1 MQFGPV
7 LYLTVYRYVG
17 GVLMSDLFRIR
28 RVILGGA
35 SLACLTLMAAGPAA
49 AESGPSAAAKV
60 SEVVVTARPYVAPS
74 YVVPQA
80 DLGPFGSR
88 AILDTPM
95 SVTTV
100 PEDLI
105 ANMQARTV
113 NDVLRYLPSVTV
125 RNQQGYEVSRPQS
138 RGFQGSIV
146 QDTRMDGLSLVGT
159 TAIASEGLSGIQ
171 VINGASGALYG
182 PQPVAGVFN
191 YQLKRP
197 TDALLMRAVGSYD
210 SSSVF
215 TGEAD
220 LSDRTGPFGYRLD
233 VMHGEGESWVS
244 QSHENRTLAQGDFDI
259 HLGSHTVLELDAS
272 HYETQITGLPGS
284 IVYFGP
290 GSTFLPPAPDPTTP
304 GLGQPGAGTDLTT
317 NLGLGKLK
325 HDFGGGWNLELGLLY
340 EHAFRGLFGITDTLT
355 NDLGAYS
362 VTKNFTAIPHYTIF
376 SNMAALNGHVTLLG
390 LPNDVTLG
398 TNGFING
405 QYSYPNSIAVSLG
418 SSNLAN
424 PQILPT
430 KPTPPGGAE
439 YESGRLQIQSL
450 VAGDEIHL
458 SPHWALQGIV
468 STSFLSSTS
477 WSKTGAVTS
486 SDSESWVWSPTV
498 SLIFKP
504 LDRLSLYATYSDSVE
519 QGETAPAGTHNVNVI
534 LTPYRDTDYEAGFKY
549 ALTPDFLVT
558 VDGFRMTRPLAQT
571 VAATNVFQ
579 VIGTQRNWGAE
590 IYGQGAISPD
600 LSLLGGVTY
609 VDARLENSLLAN
621 TNDKRVVGVPNW
633 KADFAADLHPA
644 SLKGLAFTGALH
656 IEGDRAATN
665 TNNSFAPAYATVDLG
680 LRYSAALGGHHET
693 VRLQVMN
700 IGDARYY
707 TAIADGTIVGSP
719 GANTAYIAPPRTVM
733 ANIEFDY

>member
-1 MQFGPV
+1 
-7 LYLTVYRYVG
+7 
-17 GVLMSDLFRIR
+17 MSELP
-28 RVILGGA
+28 RVRHLILGGA
-35 SLACLTLMAAGPAA
+35 SLVCIAIAAGPAA
-49 AESGPSAAAKV
+49 AQSAPQVAPKV

-74 YVVPQA
+74 YVVPRA
-80 DLGPFGSR
+80 DLGPLGSR

-105 ANMQARTV
+105 ANMQSRTV

-138 RGFQGSIV
+138 RGFQGSVV

-171 VINGASGALYG
+171 VINGAAGSLYG

-197 TDALLMRAVGSYD
+197 TDGLLLRAVGSYD
-210 SSSVF
+210 SGSVF

-220 LSDRTGPFGYRLD
+220 VSDRAGPLGWRLD
-233 VMHGEGESWVS
+233 VMHGAGESWVD

-259 HLGSHTVLELDAS
+259 HLGDHTVLELDAS
-272 HYETQITGLPGS
+272 HYETNITGLPGS

-290 GSTFLPPAPDPTTP
+290 GSTFLPPAPDPTTK
-304 GLGQPGAGTDLTT
+304 GLGQPGAGADLST

-325 HDFGGGWNLELGLLY
+325 HDFGNGWNFEAGLLY
-340 EHAFRGLFGITDTLT
+340 EHAFRGLYGITDTLT

-362 VTKNFTAIPHYTIF
+362 VTKNFTAIPNYTIF
-376 SNMAALNGHVTLLG
+376 SNMASLNGHVNLLG
-390 LPNDVTLG
+390 LVNDVTLG

-405 QYSYPNSIAVSLG
+405 QYSYFNSIAVNLG
-418 SSNLAN
+418 KSNLAN
-424 PQILPT
+424 PQVLPT
-430 KPTPPGGAE
+430 VATPANGGE

-458 SPHWALQGIV
+458 TPQWALQGV
-468 STSFLSSTS
+468 LSTSFLNSTS
-477 WSKTGAVTS
+477 WAKTGAITS

-498 SLIFKP
+498 SLLFKP
-504 LDRLSLYATYSDSVE
+504 TDRLSLYATYSNSVE
-519 QGETAPAGTHNVNVI
+519 QGETAPAGTKNVNVI
-534 LTPYRDTDYEAGFKY
+534 LAPYRDTDYEAGVKY

-558 VDGFRMTRPLAQT
+558 GAVFRMTRPLAQT
-571 VAATNVFQ
+571 VAATNTFQ

-590 IYGQGAISPD
+590 LYGQGALTPD
-600 LSLLGGVTY
+600 LSVLGGVTY
-609 VDARLENSLLAN
+609 VDARLEGSMVAN

-633 KADFAADLHPA
+633 KADVAVDFHPA
-644 SLKGLAFTGALH
+644 VMQGLAFTGAVH

-665 TNNSFAPAYATVDLG
+665 TNNSFAPAYSTVDLG
-680 LRYSAALGGHHET
+680 LRYSALLAGHHET
-693 VRLQVMN
+693 LRLQVMN
-700 IGDARYY
+700 VGDKRYY
-707 TAIADGTIVGSP
+707 TAIADGNIVGSA
-719 GANTAYIAPPRTVM
+719 GANTAYIAPPRTVL
-733 ANIEFDY
+733 AGLEFDF

>member
-1 MQFGPV
+1 
-7 LYLTVYRYVG
+7 
-17 GVLMSDLFRIR
+17 MSDLFRIR
-28 RVILGGA
+28 PVVLGGA
-35 SLACLTLMAAGPAA
+35 SLLCLTLAAAGPADA
-49 AESGPSAAAKV
+49 QSSTAPAPAKV

-74 YVVPQA
+74 YVVPRA
-80 DLGPFGSR
+80 DLGPLGSR

-105 ANMQARTV
+105 ANMQSRTV
-113 NDVLRYLPSVTV
+113 NDALRYLPSVII

-138 RGFQGSIV
+138 RGFQSSVV
-146 QDTRMDGLSLVGT
+146 QDTRMDGLSVVGT

-197 TDALLMRAVGSYD
+197 TDSLLLRAVGSYD
-210 SSSVF
+210 SASVF

-220 LSDRTGPFGYRLD
+220 VSDRVGAFGYRLD
-233 VMHGEGESWVS
+233 VMHGAGESWVD

-259 HLGSHTVLELDAS
+259 HLGDRTVLELDAS
-272 HYETQITGLPGS
+272 HYETDITGLPGS
-284 IVYFGP
+284 IVYYGP
-290 GSTFLPPAPDPTTP
+290 GSTFLPPAPDPTKL
-304 GLGQPGAGTDLTT
+304 GLGQPGAGADLIT

-325 HDFGGGWNLELGLLY
+325 HDFGDGWNLEMGLLY
-340 EHAFRGLFGITDTLT
+340 EHAFRGLYGITDQLT
-355 NDLGAYS
+355 DDRGDYS
-362 VTKNFTAIPHYTIF
+362 VTKNFTAIPDYTIF
-376 SNMAALNGHVTLLG
+376 SNMAALNGHLTLAG
-390 LPNDVTLG
+390 LANDVTLG

-405 QYSYPNSIAVSLG
+405 QYSNVNSIAVSLG
-418 SSNLAN
+418 KSSLAN
-424 PQILPT
+424 PQVLPT
-430 KPTPPGGAE
+430 KPTPSGGAE

-450 VAGDEIHL
+450 IAGDEIHF
-458 SPHWALQGIV
+458 SPQWALQGVV
-468 STSFLSSTS
+468 STSFLDSTS
-477 WSKTGAVTS
+477 WSKTGAITS

-498 SLIFKP
+498 SLIYKP
-504 LDRLSLYATYSDSVE
+504 IERLSIYATYSNSVE
-519 QGETAPAGTHNVNVI
+519 QGETAAATNKNANQI
-534 LTPYRDTDYEAGFKY
+534 LNPYRDTDYEAGLKY
-549 ALTPDFLVT
+549 ALTPNFLVT
-558 VDGFRMTRPLAQT
+558 SDVFRMTRPLAQT
-571 VAATNVFQ
+571 VAATNIFQ

-590 IYGQGAISPD
+590 IYGQGAITPD

-609 VDARLENSLLAN
+609 VDARLEGSLLPN

-633 KADFAADLHPA
+633 KADVAVDLHPA
-644 SLKGLAFTGALH
+644 VLKGLAFTGALH
-656 IEGDRAATN
+656 VEGDRAATN
-665 TNNSFAPAYATVDLG
+665 INNSFAPAYATVDLG
-680 LRYSAALGGHHET
+680 LRYSAALAGHHET

-700 IGDARYY
+700 VGDTRYY

>member
-1 MQFGPV
+1 
-7 LYLTVYRYVG
+7 
-17 GVLMSDLFRIR
+17 MSDLFRIR

-35 SLACLTLMAAGPAA
+35 SLICLAAMTAGRALA
-49 AESGPSAAAKV
+49 QSAPTAGAKV
-60 SEVVVTARPYVAPS
+60 SEVVVTGRQYVAPT
-74 YVVPQA
+74 YVAPNA
-80 DLGPFGSR
+80 DLGPLGTK

-95 SVTTV
+95 LVTTV

-105 ANMQARTV
+105 VNMQARTV

-125 RNQQGYEVSRPQS
+125 RNQQGYEVSRPQA
-138 RGFQGSIV
+138 RGFQGSVV
-146 QDTRMDGLSLVGT
+146 QDTRLDGLTLVGT

-171 VINGASGALYG
+171 VLNGATGALYG

-197 TDALLMRAVGSYD
+197 TDALLLRAVGSYD
-210 SSSVF
+210 SGGVF

-220 LSDRTGPFGYRLD
+220 LSDRTGPLGYRLD
-233 VMHGEGESWVS
+233 VMHGEGESWVA

-272 HYETQITGLPGS
+272 HYETEITGLPGS
-284 IVYFGP
+284 IVYFSG
-290 GSTFLPPAPDPTTP
+290 GSHILPPAPDPTTV
-304 GLGQPGAGTDLTT
+304 GLGQPGGGTDLTT

-340 EHAFRGLFGITDTLT
+340 EHAFRGLYGITDTLT

-376 SNMAALNGHVTLLG
+376 SNMAALNGHVILLG
-390 LPNDVTLG
+390 LTNDLTLG

-405 QYSYPNSIAVSLG
+405 QYSYPNSIAVNLG

-430 KPTPPGGAE
+430 KPTPAGGAE
-439 YESGRLQIQSL
+439 YQSGRLQIQSL
-450 VAGDEIHL
+450 VAGDEIHV
-458 SPHWALQGIV
+458 SPQWALQGIL
-468 STSFLSSTS
+468 STSFLNSTS

-486 SDSESWVWSPTV
+486 FDSESWVWSPTV

-504 LDRLSLYATYSDSVE
+504 TDGLSLYATYANSVE
-519 QGETAPAGTHNVNVI
+519 QGETAPAGTTNVTVI
-534 LTPYRDTDYEAGFKY
+534 LHPYRDTDYEAGVKY
-549 ALTPDFLVT
+549 ALAPDFLVA
-558 VDGFRMTRPLAQT
+558 VDAFRMTRPLAQT

-590 IYGQGAISPD
+590 VYGQGAISPD

-609 VDARLENSLLAN
+609 VDARLEGSALPN

-633 KADFAADLHPA
+633 KADLAADLHPR
-644 SLKGLAFTGALH
+644 SLKGLAFTGAFHL
-656 IEGDRAATN
+656 EGDRAATN
-665 TNNSFAPAYATVDLG
+665 TNNSFAASYVTVDLG

-700 IGDARYY
+700 VGDTRYY

-733 ANIEFDY
+733 ANIEFDF